1 MKYKKNRA
9 WLVLAYMLGQ
19 ISLSAQQHEMVKVL
33 NLKEAID
40 LGVKNSKQL
49 KNNTARIAEATAA
62 IQEAKDN
69 RLPDVG
75 FSASYY
81 FLPMQPTYNLKIKT
95 GNDSTNAG
103 GTPKVHQA
111 LLGMASVSMPLYT
124 GGRLKYAIESAKY
137 LEQAAKLDADNNRQA
152 VVINTIDAFAN
163 LYKSKVAV
171 ALVQENLAQ
180 SRQRVKDASNLEKN
194 GLLARNDLLKIQL
207 SESNNELSL
216 LDAETNYK
224 LSYINMDIMLG
235 LPENTVLSP
244 DSASLQQNG
253 DLKNIQDYEQLAIQ
267 NRKDIAAII
276 YRKKAAETSIKS
288 IRSETMPSV
297 ALSGGY
303 IATDVPSLLYAYN
316 ITNIGVGVRYN
327 LSSLWK
333 NDAKVL
339 QAKARHQ
346 QIEAQDEML
355 HDDVLIEINRN
366 YQNYLVSKKKIDVYA
381 TAVDQATEN
390 YKVTKNKY
398 DNTLATTTDL
408 LDADVAQLQAKLNYT
423 FAKTDA
429 IVAYDKLL
437 QTAGLPIS
445 Q

>member
-1 MKYKKNRA
+1 MKHKKKMV
-9 WLVLAYMLGQ
+9 WLIVASMFGQ
-19 ISLSAQQHEMVKVL
+19 ISLLAQQQEIAKLL
-33 NLKEAID
+33 NIKEAID
-40 LGVKNSKQL
+40 LGVKYSKQL
-49 KNNTARIAEATAA
+49 KSNTARIAEATAA

-75 FSASYY
+75 FSAAYY
-81 FLPMQPTYNLKIKT
+81 FLPMQPTYSLKIKT

-103 GTPKVHQA
+103 SSPKVHQA
-111 LLGMASVSMPLYT
+111 LLGMASVSMPIYA
-124 GGRLKYAIESAKY
+124 GGRLRYAIESAKY
-137 LEQAAKLDADNNRQA
+137 LEQAAKLDADHNRQG
-152 VVINTIDAFAN
+152 VVINTINAFAN
-163 LYKSKVAV
+163 LYKSQVAV
-171 ALVQENLAQ
+171 TLVRENLEQ

-235 LPENTVLSP
+235 LPENTVLTP

-267 NRKDIAAII
+267 NRKDIEAIM
-276 YRKKAAETSIKS
+276 YRKKAAVNSIKS
-288 IRSETMPSV
+288 IKSETMPSI
-297 ALSGGY
+297 AFSGGY
-303 IATDVPSLLYAYN
+303 IATDIPTLLYAYN
-316 ITNIGVGVRYN
+316 ITNIGIGVKYN

-333 NDAKVL
+333 NDSKVL
-339 QAKARHQ
+339 QAKARQQ

-355 HDDVLIEINRN
+355 HDDILMEINSN

-381 TAVDQATEN
+381 KAVDQATEN

-429 IVAYDKLL
+429 IVAYNKLL
-437 QTAGLPIS
+437 QTAGLPI